1 MLSTVRGAT
10 MFNTKLKK
18 LYSSQALVLA
28 EKNSQLNALK
38 AHVAFIEFT
47 PQGVVL
53 DVNDLFLAL
62 MGYPRDRVI
71 GQSHRQF
78 CAANDTAS
86 PEYQRF
92 WAELGQ
98 GRAQAG
104 TFRRLRA
111 DGEGVW
117 LKATYF
123 PVVDERGQ
131 VIKVI
136 KLATDATAERSKLM
150 EKEAVFTALDKSL
163 AVIEFTPAGDILT
176 ANRNFLNVIGYSS
189 EQLHGKHHRLFCT
202 DSFYREH
209 PHFWAELAKGQFKS
223 GQFERINSYGQTVWL
238 EATYN
243 PVFDEA
249 GKVIKV
255 VKFASD
261 ITARIEQG
269 LAIRQAAEVAS
280 STSEETALIAQQGMT
295 SLKSAVD
302 TSARIAAQVAD
313 ATGLIGQLNAQS
325 KNIEEIVATISAI
338 ADQTNLLAL
347 NAAIEAARAGE
358 QGRGFAVVADEVRSL
373 AARTSKSTSEIA
385 AVVQNNRELTQKVT
399 DNVHS
404 VSVTAAEGSERTQQV
419 ASIMDEIYQGAEN
432 VCRTAS
438 GLLNAN

>member
-1 MLSTVRGAT
+1 
-10 MFNTKLKK
+10 MFNSKLKK
-18 LYSSQALVLA
+18 LYTSQGLDLADKQQQLQALR
-28 EKNSQLNALK
+28 E
-38 AHVAFIEFT
+38 HVAFIEFT
-47 PQGVVL
+47 PEGEIV
-53 DVNDLFLAL
+53 DANPLFLAL
-62 MGYPRDRVI
+62 MGYSLARI
-71 GQSHRQF
+71 AGQHHRLF
-78 CAANDTAS
+78 CSANDAAA
-86 PEYQRF
+86 PAYQRF
-92 WAELGQ
+92 WAELAQ
-98 GRAQAG
+98 GKAHTG
-104 TFRRLRA
+104 VFRRIRA

-117 LKATYF
+117 LEATYF
-123 PVVDERGQ
+123 PVRNEQG
-131 VIKVI
+131 KVTKI
-136 KLATDATAERSKLM
+136 FKIAYDVTAERSELM
-150 EKEAVFTALDKSL
+150 GREALFAALDKSL
-163 AVIEFTPAGDILT
+163 AVIEFSPSGDILG
-176 ANRNFLNVIGYSS
+176 ANRNFLSVIGYSQD
-189 EQLHGKHHRLFCT
+189 QLRGKHHRLFCT
-202 DSFYREH
+202 DTFYKEH
-209 PHFWAELAKGQFKS
+209 PHFWAELAKGEFKS
-223 GQFERINSYGQTVWL
+223 GQFERINSHGQTVWL

-249 GKVIKV
+249 GKVVKV

-280 STSEETALIAQQGMT
+280 STSEETALIAQQGMS

-313 ATGLIGQLNAQS
+313 ATSLIGQLNAQS

-385 AVVQNNRELTQKVT
+385 AVVQKNRELTQKVT
-399 DNVHS
+399 ETVHS
-404 VSVTAAEGSERTQQV
+404 VSVTAEEGSERTQQV
-419 ASIMDEIYQGAEN
+419 SSIMDEIYQGAEN

>member
-1 MLSTVRGAT
+1 

-18 LYSSQALVLA
+18 LYSSQGLDLA
-28 EKNSQLNALK
+28 EKSGQLAALK
-38 AHVAFIEFT
+38 THMAFIEFT

-53 DVNDLFLAL
+53 DANSLFLTL
-62 MGYPRDRVI
+62 MGYSRERVL

-86 PEYQRF
+86 PEYKRF
-92 WAELGQ
+92 WSELVQ

-136 KLATDATAERSKLM
+136 KLAIDATEERTKSL
-150 EKEAVFTALDKSL
+150 EREAVFAALDKSL
-163 AVIEFTPAGDILT
+163 AVIEFSPSGDILS
-176 ANRNFLNVIGYSS
+176 ANRNFLNVIGYSL
-189 EQLHGKHHRLFCT
+189 EQLRGKHHRIFCS
-202 DSFYREH
+202 DSFH
-209 PHFWAELAKGQFKS
+209 QQQPQFWAELARGEFKS
-223 GQFERINSYGQTVWL
+223 GQFDRVNRLGQTVWL

-243 PVFDEA
+243 PVFDDA

-261 ITARIEQG
+261 ITQRVEQG
-269 LAIRQAAEVAS
+269 LAVRQAAEVAS
-280 STSEETALIAQQGMT
+280 STSEETAQIAQQGMD
-295 SLKSAVD
+295 SLQAAVD
-302 TSARIAAQVAD
+302 TSARIAAQVAE
-313 ATGLIGQLNAQS
+313 ATALITQLNAQS

-358 QGRGFAVVADEVRSL
+358 QGRGFAVVADEVRQL

-385 AVVQNNRELTQKVT
+385 GVVQKNREMTQKVT
-399 DNVHS
+399 DTVHS
-404 VSVTAAEGSERTQQV
+404 VSLTAEEGSQRTRQV
-419 ASIMDEIYQGAEN
+419 SSIMEEIYQGAEN
-432 VCRTAS
+432 VCRTTS
-438 GLLNAN
+438 GLLNAR

>member
-1 MLSTVRGAT
+1 
-10 MFNTKLKK
+10 MFNSKLKK
-18 LYSSQALVLA
+18 LYESQGLDLA
-28 EKNSQLNALK
+28 EKQQQLDALRE
-38 AHVAFIEFT
+38 HVAFIEFT
-47 PQGVVL
+47 PEGVIVEA
-53 DVNDLFLAL
+53 NPLFLTL
-62 MGYPRDRVI
+62 MGYSLERI
-71 GQSHRQF
+71 AGQHHRLF
-78 CAANDTAS
+78 CSANDAGAPT
-86 PEYQRF
+86 YQRF
-92 WAELGQ
+92 WAELAQ
-98 GRAQAG
+98 GKAHTG
-104 TFRRLRA
+104 VFRRLRA

-117 LKATYF
+117 LEATYF
-123 PVVDERGQ
+123 PVRNEQGKVA
-131 VIKVI
+131 KVI
-136 KLATDATAERSKLM
+136 KIAYDVTAEHRELLS
-150 EKEAVFTALDKSL
+150 KEALFTALDKSL
-163 AVIEFTPAGDILT
+163 AVIEFSPSGEILS
-176 ANRNFLNVIGYSS
+176 ANRNFLNVIGYSQD
-189 EQLHGKHHRLFCT
+189 QLRGKHHRLFCT
-202 DSFYREH
+202 DGFYQEH
-209 PHFWAELAKGQFKS
+209 PHFWAELAKGAFKS
-223 GQFERINSYGQTVWL
+223 GQFERINSQGQTVWL

-243 PVFDEA
+243 PIFDEA

-280 STSEETALIAQQGMT
+280 STSEETALIAQQGMS
-295 SLKSAVD
+295 SLKSAVE

-313 ATGLIGQLNAQS
+313 ATSLIGQLNAQS

-373 AARTSKSTSEIA
+373 AGRTSKSTSEIA

-399 DNVHS
+399 ETVHS

-419 ASIMDEIYQGAEN
+419 SSIMDEIYQGAEN

>member
-1 MLSTVRGAT
+1 
-10 MFNTKLKK
+10 MFNSKLKK
-18 LYSSQALVLA
+18 LYESRGIDLADKQQQLQALR
-28 EKNSQLNALK
+28 E
-38 AHVAFIEFT
+38 HVAFIEFT
-47 PQGVVL
+47 PEGGIV
-53 DVNDLFLAL
+53 DANPLFLSL
-62 MGYPRDRVI
+62 MGYSLERLAGQHHRV
-71 GQSHRQF
+71 F
-78 CAANDTAS
+78 CSANDAGA
-86 PEYQRF
+86 PAYQRF
-92 WAELGQ
+92 WSELAQ
-98 GRAQAG
+98 GKAHSG
-104 TFRRLRA
+104 VFRRIRA

-117 LKATYF
+117 LEATYF
-123 PVVDERGQ
+123 PVRNEQGKVT
-131 VIKVI
+131 KVI
-136 KLATDATAERSKLM
+136 KIAADVTAQRSELLG
-150 EKEAVFTALDKSL
+150 KEALFAALDKSL
-163 AVIEFTPAGDILT
+163 AVIEFSPSGDILG
-176 ANRNFLNVIGYSS
+176 ANRNFLNVIGYSQD
-189 EQLHGKHHRLFCT
+189 QLRGKHHRLFCT
-202 DSFYREH
+202 DTFYKDY
-209 PHFWAELAKGQFKS
+209 PHFWAELAKGEFKS
-223 GQFERINSYGQTVWL
+223 GQFERVNSHGQTVWL

-261 ITARIEQG
+261 ITARVEQG

-280 STSEETALIAQQGMT
+280 STSEETALIAQQGMS

-313 ATGLIGQLNAQS
+313 ATSLIGQLNAQS

-385 AVVQNNRELTQKVT
+385 AVVQNNRDLTQRVT
-399 DNVHS
+399 DTVHS

-419 ASIMDEIYQGAEN
+419 SSIMDEIYQGAEN